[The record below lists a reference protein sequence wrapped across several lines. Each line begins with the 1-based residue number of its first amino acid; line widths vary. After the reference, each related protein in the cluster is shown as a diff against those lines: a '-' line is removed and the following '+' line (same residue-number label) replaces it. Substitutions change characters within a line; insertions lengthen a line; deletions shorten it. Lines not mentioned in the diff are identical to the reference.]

1 MFKAT
6 YKSIFAFLKNYVL
19 QKGFLHGNVGMLIS
33 VCSAFGVF
41 AKYTKLQMLYKTKA
55 ERRS

>member
-41 AKYTKLQMLYKTKA
+41 AKYAKLAAKK
-55 ERRS
+55 